1 MTQSSTTDRTVAV
14 VISTYNRP
22 EALNLVLA
30 ALICQT
36 RAADEILV
44 ADDGSDGRTKTV
56 IDSWKIKGLPITH
69 CWHDDQGY
77 RKTIV
82 MNHALRMVRSDY
94 AIFLDGDCVPRNTFI
109 ADHLALSEPGY
120 ILAGGRVLATKAFTE
135 ALESSGSPPPV
146 HSFIYW
152 LRQRLSGHVH
162 RLLPFVRLPDGP
174 WRKAKPKKWQLVR
187 GCNFSVDM
195 DSVKAVDGFEESLYG
210 WGPDDSDIAV
220 RLINLGLK
228 VKTARFSAQVL
239 HLWHREEGRG
249 NLAKNREYLR
259 DAIQS
264 GRVRAV
270 VGLSNHV
277 A

>member
-1 MTQSSTTDRTVAV
+1 VLS
-14 VISTYNRP
+14 
-22 EALNLVLA
+22 ALS
-30 ALICQT
+30 IQT
-36 RAADEILV
+36 RMPDEIFI
-44 ADDGSDGRTKTV
+44 ADDGSDEQTEQLIK
-56 IDSWKIKGLPITH
+56 SWVEKGLPITH
-69 CWHDDQGY
+69 CWHDDLGY

-82 MNHALRMVRSDY
+82 MNQALRQVESAY
-94 AIFLDGDCVPRNTFI
+94 VIFLDGDCVPRDSFV
-109 ADHLALSEPGY
+109 ADHLRLSELGY

-135 ALESSGSPPPV
+135 ALESSGSPPPI
-146 HSFIYW
+146 HNILYW

-162 RLLPFVRLPDGP
+162 RLLPFVRLPDGS

-195 DSVKAVDGFEESLYG
+195 DSVRTVDGFEESLYG

-239 HLWHREEGRG
+239 HLWHREEDRG

-259 DAIQS
+259 DAMQS

-270 VGLSNHV
+270 VGLSSHV